1 MTVNVASATR
11 RVTPIKY
18 LGFYD
23 VPRNFIVRYANETLL
38 FDCPFDEA
46 LDDYPDEYQ
55 VYVLPPMKVEEL
67 PKDWTALPPRAL
79 AYLGKVPLDRVLFDP
94 SKRKSIDS
102 AILEELIARKAA
114 G

>member
-1 MTVNVASATR
+1 MTVNLAYAAR
-11 RVTPIKY
+11 RATPIKY

-23 VPRNFIVRYANETLL
+23 VPRNFIVRYRNQTLL
-38 FDCPFDEA
+38 FDCTFHDA

-55 VYVLPPMKVEEL
+55 VYVLPPMNDEEL
-67 PKDWTALPPRAL
+67 PKDWTTLPPRAL

-102 AILEELIARKAA
+102 AILDDLIARKAA